1 MRFFSVDSAVAWIK
15 GKLASFDQIGL
26 QLREDLIK
34 VGQLITQAKNKNKP
48 VAPIRDLQ
56 IKIRKTL
63 TDHINLENRLL
74 PFREYF
80 GLGALP
86 VIIAAVA
93 IPLAGILYLHFQKAS
108 NHRKSLELIER
119 GMLTVG
125 EAQALAKQPMF
136 GFGLQTAFP
145 IIVIGAGLLLLTMK
159 R

>member
-1 MRFFSVDSAVAWIK
+1 MFTSVQQAIDWIK
-15 GKLASFDQIGL
+15 QKLSAFDQVGL
-26 QLREDLIK
+26 DLREDLVK
-34 VGQLITQAKNKNKP
+34 VGRLISQATREKKP
-48 VAPIRDLQ
+48 VAPLRDLQ

-63 TDHINLENRLL
+63 TDHLQLETRLQ

-86 VIIAAVA
+86 MILAAAA
-93 IPLAGILYLHFQKAS
+93 IPVAGILYLHFKKAS

-136 GFGLQTAFP
+136 SFGLQTAFP
-145 IIVIGAGLLLLTMK
+145 IIVIGAGLLLLMGK